1 MYKPTVSEKV
11 FDIFNVTIILVLVFV
26 TLYPLVYVLFAS
38 FSDARALLRHSGP
51 LAMPLL
57 PTTLDGYRLTFNN
70 ANIIRSFLVSVFLVF
85 AGTAL
90 SLSVSLIGAFVVT
103 RKHFA
108 LKAQFMTMMVITMF
122 FSGGIIPMFFVV
134 QDLRIYNTIWAQ
146 ILPYMISTYNII
158 IIITFFRGIP
168 DSLEESATIDGA
180 SDVVVFIR
188 IYLPLSIPVIAVI
201 ALYYGVGYWNSW
213 YPALVFIRDRSL
225 YPMQMIL
232 REILI
237 ANQTTSAADALQMVE
252 EAYNRELVKY
262 CTIVVGTVP
271 ILVCYPFLQRY
282 FVKGVMIGAIKG

>member
-1 MYKPTVSEKV
+1 MYKHSASEKV
-11 FDIFNVTIILVLVFV
+11 FDVFNATIIVLLVFV

-38 FSDARALLRHSGP
+38 FSDAKALLRHAGP
-51 LAMPLL
+51 LAAPLFPL
-57 PTTLDGYRLTFNN
+57 TIDGYRLTFNN
-70 ANIIRSFLVSVFLVF
+70 ANIIRSFFVTVFLVF

-90 SLSVSLIGAFVVT
+90 SLSISLIGAFVVT

-108 LKAQFMTMMVITMF
+108 LKSLMMTMMVITMF

-134 QDLRIYNTIWAQ
+134 QELHIYNTIWAQ

-180 SDVVVFIR
+180 SDFVVFIR
-188 IYLPLSIPVIAVI
+188 IFLPLSIPVIAVI

-237 ANQTTSAADALQMVE
+237 ANQTTSAADAMQMVE

-262 CTIVVGTVP
+262 CTIVVSTVP

>member
-1 MYKPTVSEKV
+1 
-11 FDIFNVTIILVLVFV
+11 
-26 TLYPLVYVLFAS
+26 
-38 FSDARALLRHSGP
+38 
-51 LAMPLL
+51 
-57 PTTLDGYRLTFNN
+57 
-70 ANIIRSFLVSVFLVF
+70 
-85 AGTAL
+85 
-90 SLSVSLIGAFVVT
+90 
-103 RKHFA
+103 
-108 LKAQFMTMMVITMF
+108 
-122 FSGGIIPMFFVV
+122 MFFVV
-134 QDLRIYNTIWAQ
+134 QDLHIYNTIWAQ

-180 SDVVVFIR
+180 SDFVVFIR
-188 IYLPLSIPVIAVI
+188 IFLPLSVPVIAVI

-262 CTIVVGTVP
+262 CTIVVSTVP

>member
-1 MYKPTVSEKV
+1 MV
-11 FDIFNVTIILVLVFV
+11 FI

-38 FSDARALLRHSGP
+38 FSDARALLRHEGP
-51 LAMPLL
+51 LTAPLL
-57 PTTLDGYRLTFNN
+57 PMTIDGYRLTFNN
-70 ANIIRSFLVSVFLVF
+70 ANIIRSFFVTVFLVF

-103 RKHFA
+103 RKHFV
-108 LKAQFMTMMVITMF
+108 LRSHVMTMMVITMF

-134 QDLRIYNTIWAQ
+134 QELHIYNTIWAQ

-180 SDVVVFIR
+180 NDLTVFIR
-188 IYLPLSIPVIAVI
+188 IFLPLSVPVIAVI

-262 CTIVVGTVP
+262 CTIVVSTVP
-271 ILVCYPFLQRY
+271 ILVSYPFLQRY